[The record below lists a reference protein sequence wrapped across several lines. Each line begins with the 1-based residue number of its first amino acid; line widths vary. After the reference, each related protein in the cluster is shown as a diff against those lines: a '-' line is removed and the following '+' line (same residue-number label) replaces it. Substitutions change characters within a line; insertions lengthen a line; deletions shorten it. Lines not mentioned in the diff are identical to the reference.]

1 LLPKHIR
8 QPISVIYAFSRTA
21 DDFADEGDADQLTRL
36 NQLEEYSE
44 HLHQIETGA
53 YNGTDPI
60 FIALADVIEQHQL
73 PISLFHDLL
82 SAFKQDVVK
91 SRYNNFEEVL
101 DYCTRSANP
110 VGRLLLHL
118 MNETSEQ
125 QLQQSD
131 SVCTALQ
138 LINFYQDIEQDLIE
152 SNRIYIPLDELAAA
166 GIKDTDIIHIE
177 NPKLVKLIRSLYG
190 RTKTIME
197 QGIPLGASLSGRVG
211 WEVRAMTL
219 GGVKTLQALMQQP
232 DAHLLSRPR
241 LSKWSLFSIMLTS
254 ISKACYQKAS
264 KLS

>member
-1 LLPKHIR
+1 
-8 QPISVIYAFSRTA
+8 
-21 DDFADEGDADQLTRL
+21 
-36 NQLEEYSE
+36 
-44 HLHQIETGA
+44 
-53 YNGTDPI
+53 
-60 FIALADVIEQHQL
+60 
-73 PISLFHDLL
+73 
-82 SAFKQDVVK
+82 
-91 SRYNNFEEVL
+91 
-101 DYCTRSANP
+101 
-110 VGRLLLHL
+110 

-177 NPKLVKLIRSLYG
+177 NPKLVKLIRSLYD
-190 RTKTIME
+190 RTKVIME
-197 QGIPLGASLSGRVG
+197 QGIPLGSSLSGRIG

-219 GGVKTLQALMQQP
+219 GGVKTLQALMQQS